1 MEIDYD
7 VFEVSMLNFSG
18 SLSRSALLGLLLL
31 SSANVALAD
40 QSAVLSAIKAALPQ
54 YDIKHSEF
62 HQASGL
68 YVVNLKDG
76 PTLHV
81 TEDGQF
87 FVAGDLYRV
96 DGTDLINETEKAKF
110 AKIESLSESQM
121 IVYKASNEQAHI
133 TVFTDVDCG
142 YCQLLH
148 REVPAL
154 NDAGVTVRYL
164 AYPRA
169 GVGSL
174 VYNKM
179 VSVWCSDD
187 PQEWL
192 TQVKLGVE
200 IAQNTCVNPVA
211 DQYKLGNEMGVR
223 GTPSIVLDDGTFLP
237 GYLPAPEL
245 IKRLGL

>member
-18 SLSRSALLGLLLL
+18 SLSRSTLLGLLLL

-81 TEDGQF
+81 TKDGQF

-121 IVYKASNEQAHI
+121 IIYKASNEQAHI

-223 GTPSIVLDDGTFLP
+223 GTPSIVFDDGTFLP

>member
-81 TEDGQF
+81 TKDGQF

-223 GTPSIVLDDGTFLP
+223 GTPSIVFDDGTFLP

>member
-1 MEIDYD
+1 
-7 VFEVSMLNFSG
+7 MLNFSG
-18 SLSRSALLGLLLL
+18 SLSRSTLLGLLFL

-81 TEDGQF
+81 TKDGQF

-121 IVYKASNEQAHI
+121 IIYKASNEQAHI

-223 GTPSIVLDDGTFLP
+223 GTPSIVFDDGTFLP

>member
-1 MEIDYD
+1 
-7 VFEVSMLNFSG
+7 MLNFSG
-18 SLSRSALLGLLLL
+18 LLSRSALLGLLLL
-31 SSANVALAD
+31 TSANVALAD

-68 YVVNLKDG
+68 YVVNLQDG

-81 TEDGQF
+81 TKDGQF

-96 DGTDLINETEKAKF
+96 DGADLINETEKAKF

-223 GTPSIVLDDGTFLP
+223 GTPSIVFDDGTFLP

>member
-81 TEDGQF
+81 TKDGQF

-223 GTPSIVLDDGTFLP
+223 GTPSIAFDDGTLLP
-237 GYLPAPEL
+237 GSFPSPEL

>member
-1 MEIDYD
+1 
-7 VFEVSMLNFSG
+7 MLNFSG
-18 SLSRSALLGLLLL
+18 SLSRSTLLSLLLL
-31 SSANVALAD
+31 SSVNVALAD

-81 TEDGQF
+81 TKDGQF

-121 IVYKASNEQAHI
+121 IIYKASNEQAHI

-223 GTPSIVLDDGTFLP
+223 GTPSIVFDDGTFLP

>member
-81 TEDGQF
+81 TKDGQF